1 MTYEYRPQ
9 ESSWHCSRCGAEIAT
24 GSHCWNCDA
33 NDESDEKSEADANN
47 ADFRDGGYGKEPT

>member
-24 GSHCWNCDA
+24 ASHCWNCDA
-33 NDESDEKSEADANN
+33 NDESDQIDERGSAERHTEDNAN
-47 ADFRDGGYGKEPT
+47 A